1 MPGLINL
8 DFADVKTVMHGMGM
22 ALMGTGTAAGEN
34 RAVEAKKAISSRL
47 LEENTIQGA
56 RGAFLS
62 ILLVAPT
69 CCFTK

>member
-1 MPGLINL
+1 
-8 DFADVKTVMHGMGM
+8 
-22 ALMGTGTAAGEN
+22 MGTGTAAGEN